1 MISFQKNYIKELIL
15 VNNKFSEL
23 VQSFLTSY
31 LRNECNFSTNTIA
44 SYSQTIYLFV
54 IFMAEEKS
62 IKANKIE
69 IELITRETII
79 QFLNWLETKR
89 NNSISTRNQRLSCI
103 KSFFKYVQL
112 NEIIMF
118 DNCSKILS
126 IKFKKASNKM
136 ITYFSEKEIKIMLDY
151 LNKNDFKLLTMVCV
165 LYETAA
171 RVSEFI
177 NIKLDDLHF
186 DEQGSY
192 IQIYGKG
199 RKIRQVPISDEVRN

>member
-103 KSFFKYVQL
+103 KSFF
-112 NEIIMF
+112 
-118 DNCSKILS
+118 
-126 IKFKKASNKM
+126 
-136 ITYFSEKEIKIMLDY
+136 
-151 LNKNDFKLLTMVCV
+151 
-165 LYETAA
+165 
-171 RVSEFI
+171 
-177 NIKLDDLHF
+177 
-186 DEQGSY
+186 
-192 IQIYGKG
+192 
-199 RKIRQVPISDEVRN
+199 